1 MDLTKILPLVEKV
14 FDFLFP
20 NLNYEIVLNRN
31 IIIKIKNVNPNPY
44 YNPSNFDA
52 EYKVFEKDDETITR
66 YSKWD
71 FFYPLY
77 SYIPEYTKFINIEL
91 YPYPLSLLVVDI
103 NSPFQIFDL
112 FEQYVNEEKRI
123 MTPNAIN
130 NHIY

>member
-44 YNPSNFDA
+44 YNPLNFDA

-77 SYIPEYTKFINIEL
+77 S
-91 YPYPLSLLVVDI
+91 
-103 NSPFQIFDL
+103 
-112 FEQYVNEEKRI
+112 
-123 MTPNAIN
+123 
-130 NHIY
+130 